1 MSIQNIVTNIGDAL
15 EVRDRNAVTVL
26 RNVMQAAI
34 GEARSNWASLWDGG
48 FVGIDANNIGV
59 LTDEVNRIITRIDE
73 IANNFNAEQQ
83 FDGALAGE
91 ARLATQEYV
100 EGVKDLLKAFVSTY
114 RNFIKLAEESATAM
128 TQGDTENAAAIRA
141 AKDEVQQR
149 ASEIRVDA

>member
-1 MSIQNIVTNIGDAL
+1 MSIQNIVTNIADAL

-26 RNVMQAAI
+26 RNTMQAAI

-83 FDGALAGE
+83 FDGALAGD
-91 ARLATQEYV
+91 AKLATQEYV
-100 EGVKDLLKAFVSTY
+100 EAVKELLKAFVSTY
-114 RNFIKLAEESATAM
+114 RNFIKLAEESAAAM

-141 AKDEVQQR
+141 ARDEVQQR